1 MRAIIYKD
9 GDHVILNAR
18 RESCEGRIYYM
29 DHLPRYG
36 V

>member
-9 GDHVILNAR
+9 NVILNAR
-18 RESCEGRIYYM
+18 RESCEGGIYYM